1 MLLIRNIYKYHNSI
15 IILRGI
21 NMNAIEITIISI
33 VLMIGLG
40 YFLKRIDFLSE
51 KDIDPLN
58 KIVMYILMPCMIFSA
73 LYSADMSLLPT
84 LGILPFVILTAS
96 IGSGVIAYII
106 LKRLHYD
113 DKKIWSVLVT
123 VMIANTA
130 FMGYPVNLGVYGH
143 PGFLRAIFCD
153 LATTCMFLLLSFVLV
168 LKFGGTVKRAFRE
181 ILLFPPLWAVV
192 LGISFNLLNI
202 PIGPVLDKTVNYLA
216 DGAIPL
222 IMISLGLSIE
232 LGGLARS
239 KAMVIFTSIIKLGVF
254 PLIALIVVSL
264 LGLTGLQH
272 DVGIIEA
279 AMPSGMLSLLLAIT
293 YKLDYELT
301 SDCILINTVISL
313 ITLPIIMTFL

>member
-1 MLLIRNIYKYHNSI
+1 
-15 IILRGI
+15 
-21 NMNAIEITIISI
+21 MNAIEITIISI

-58 KIVMYILMPCMIFSA
+58 KIVMYILMPSMIFSA

-96 IGSGVIAYII
+96 IGSGVISYIV

-143 PGFLRAIFCD
+143 PGFLRSIFCD

-192 LGISFNLLNI
+192 LGILFNLLII
-202 PIGPVLDKTVNYLA
+202 PIVPVLDKTVNYLA

-239 KAMVIFTSIIKLGVF
+239 KAMVIFTSIVKLGVF

-313 ITLPIIMTFL
+313 ITLPIIMTLL

>member
-1 MLLIRNIYKYHNSI
+1 
-15 IILRGI
+15 
-21 NMNAIEITIISI
+21 MNAIEITIISI

-96 IGSGVIAYII
+96 IGSGVISYIV

-192 LGISFNLLNI
+192 LGILFNLLNI

-216 DGAIPL
+216 DAAIPL

-239 KAMVIFTSIIKLGVF
+239 KAMVIFTSIVKLGVF

-313 ITLPIIMTFL
+313 ITLPIIMTLL

>member
-1 MLLIRNIYKYHNSI
+1 
-15 IILRGI
+15 
-21 NMNAIEITIISI
+21 MNAIEITIISI

-58 KIVMYILMPCMIFSA
+58 KIVMYILMPSMIFSA

-96 IGSGVIAYII
+96 IGSGVISYIV

-202 PIGPVLDKTVNYLA
+202 PIGSVLDKTVNYLA

-239 KAMVIFTSIIKLGVF
+239 KAMVIFTSIVKLGVF

-313 ITLPIIMTFL
+313 ITLPIIMTLL

>member
-1 MLLIRNIYKYHNSI
+1 
-15 IILRGI
+15 
-21 NMNAIEITIISI
+21 MNAIEITIISI

-96 IGSGVIAYII
+96 IGSGVISYIV

-181 ILLFPPLWAVV
+181 ILLFPLWAVV

-239 KAMVIFTSIIKLGVF
+239 KAMVIFTSIVKLGVF

-313 ITLPIIMTFL
+313 ITLPIIMTLL

>member
-1 MLLIRNIYKYHNSI
+1 MSRGLGDVYK
-15 IILRGI
+15 RQ
-21 NMNAIEITIISI
+21 
-33 VLMIGLG
+33 G

-96 IGSGVIAYII
+96 IGSGVISYIV

-239 KAMVIFTSIIKLGVF
+239 KAMVIFTSIVKLGVF

-313 ITLPIIMTFL
+313 ITLPIIMTLL

>member
-1 MLLIRNIYKYHNSI
+1 
-15 IILRGI
+15 
-21 NMNAIEITIISI
+21 MNAIEITIISI

-51 KDIDPLN
+51 KDIDSLN

-96 IGSGVIAYII
+96 IGSGVISYIV

-143 PGFLRAIFCD
+143 PGFLRAIFCE

-168 LKFGGTVKRAFRE
+168 LKFGGTVKIAFRE
-181 ILLFPPLWAVV
+181 VLLFPPLWAVV

-239 KAMVIFTSIIKLGVF
+239 KAMVIFTSIVKLGVF

-313 ITLPIIMTFL
+313 ITLPIIMTLL